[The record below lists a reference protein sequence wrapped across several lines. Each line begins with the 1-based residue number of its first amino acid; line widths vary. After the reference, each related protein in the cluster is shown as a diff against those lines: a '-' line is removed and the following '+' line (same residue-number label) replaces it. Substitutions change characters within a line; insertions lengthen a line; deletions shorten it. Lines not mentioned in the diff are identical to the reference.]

1 MFNLW
6 PETLFPRILLGRFFR
21 PESTHEDDT
30 GFRATRVLSLP
41 EGIPVMAVCA
51 AVSVP
56 SVNALASS
64 AFLQSNSSVN
74 GVSAKSTVGTVAA
87 AVSVSGV
94 KSSAKALVT
103 GP

>member
-1 MFNLW
+1 M
-6 PETLFPRILLGRFFR
+6 LGRFFR
-21 PESTHEDDT
+21 PESLREDD
-30 GFRATRVLSLP
+30 GAFSATRVLSLP

-51 AVSVP
+51 AVTVP
-56 SVNALASS
+56 SVNGLASS

-74 GVSAKSTVGTVAA
+74 GVSAKSTVGIIAA

-94 KSSAKALVT
+94 KNSAKALVT